1 MRAPIRMERAEAG
14 AGAVLAGT
22 AGFAYPP
29 RASTAPQGGAPRRPP
44 ACITRGLPM
53 NGFTGYAAIV
63 DLANRGGELPDTS
76 RE

>member
-29 RASTAPQGGAPRRPP
+29 RASTAPQGGASPRLPV
-44 ACITRGLPM
+44 CITGGLPM

-63 DLANRGGELPDTS
+63 DLASRGGELPDTS